1 MKKTVMITGADGFIG
16 KYIVSALEKDFN
28 IHPVREN
35 IFHIDWEKRI
45 TDSNPDY
52 LIHLAWET
60 KEGYLD
66 SPNNLLFVMK
76 SIEMYNAFFRH
87 GGRRAVFIGTEQE
100 YRRSDLP
107 LKEDSPLK
115 PESLYAEC
123 KAGLGSMLVK
133 DSLLRGYGFVWCR
146 LFFVYGFGEKPK
158 RLVPAL
164 INGLLDGNAVTCSCA
179 DYVRD
184 YLSVEDVAS
193 AVCRCLFSGYTGVV
207 NIAGGKSTTIGEI
220 ARFIRGQ
227 IGTGDVI
234 FRPHEKC
241 MQPMC
246 IQADISLLR
255 SLGWSESCTL
265 EQGLIKEI
273 EAYRQLRK

>member
-1 MKKTVMITGADGFIG
+1 MDETLQTHVTSPLTATGTGDPLSFRLTRSLRVMVEIMPARTRGRHTAAIKPRIAMKRRFDHRADGLSG
-16 KYIVSALEKDFN
+16 NYIVSALEKDFN

-45 TDSNPDY
+45 TDSNPEY

-158 RLVPAL
+158 RLVPA
-164 INGLLDGNAVTCSCA
+164 
-179 DYVRD
+179 
-184 YLSVEDVAS
+184 
-193 AVCRCLFSGYTGVV
+193 
-207 NIAGGKSTTIGEI
+207 
-220 ARFIRGQ
+220 
-227 IGTGDVI
+227 
-234 FRPHEKC
+234 
-241 MQPMC
+241 
-246 IQADISLLR
+246 
-255 SLGWSESCTL
+255 
-265 EQGLIKEI
+265 
-273 EAYRQLRK
+273 